1 MLQYHYLFICWWTS
15 GWFRFLVFV
24 STAAV
29 YVDMQ
34 VFVWQSVETSSCLP
48 SSGSTG
54 IGGSS
59 FFIVYLYFGWII
71 SVYHMFVVPSG
82 QKRALDPLELE
93 FQLSVARWVLELSP
107 SPVEEQLLP
116 LTPKSL
122 QPLVALSLFNFVRS
136 LHIDFH
142 GDYISLY
149 LTSNSVSL

>member
-1 MLQYHYLFICWWTS
+1 
-15 GWFRFLVFV
+15 
-24 STAAV
+24 
-29 YVDMQ
+29 
-34 VFVWQSVETSSCLP
+34 
-48 SSGSTG
+48 
-54 IGGSS
+54 
-59 FFIVYLYFGWII
+59 
-71 SVYHMFVVPSG
+71 MFVVPSG